1 MAQGYWE
8 AATILVTKLG
18 DHPLAQK
25 DSLRRQTVDTKKQIE
40 KFIASLEP
48 KSRAQV

>member
-8 AATILVTKLG
+8 AAALLVTKLG
-18 DHPLAQK
+18 ERPLAQK
-25 DSLRRQTVDTKKQIE
+25 DSLRRQTVETKKQIE
-40 KFIASLEP
+40 KFLASLEP